1 MQFSPITQ
9 ASSISH
15 TKLDKDA
22 LYLALDKIS
31 VYLDAPHALDIEYP
45 FVKLVRRC
53 QEANWACYRG
63 YEFLVAHP
71 LPSHAEDPAKN
82 APLLF
87 LRRFISSRSDGF
99 TRTFIDLDSAT
110 KLSSKVKSDPF
121 GKLPYDMVYRITE
134 PIDDKSLFNL
144 STASWVI
151 HATLRDNQQ
160 FWRHR
165 RGLRRQKCCS
175 ETRNRCAG
183 SNIKGLL
190 CHLNKVTMP
199 KEALKGDVMGIADR
213 RRIWGACEVIS
224 SMYNKVVA
232 ELKESDSETT
242 MKKLRAEGRAN

>member
-1 MQFSPITQ
+1 MN
-9 ASSISH
+9 
-15 TKLDKDA
+15 LD
-22 LYLALDKIS
+22 
-31 VYLDAPHALDIEYP
+31 VPHALDIEYP
-45 FVKLVRRC
+45 FVKLVQRC

-71 LPSHAEDPAKN
+71 LPSHAEDPAQN

-87 LRRFISSRSDGF
+87 LRRLISSRSDGF

-121 GKLPYDMVYRITE
+121 RKLPYDMVYRITE
-134 PIDDKSLFNL
+134 LIDDKSLFNL

-165 RGLRRQKCCS
+165 IKRVSMPWLEEVETLLRDEDSMRGVD
-175 ETRNRCAG
+175 
-183 SNIKGLL
+183 IKGLL
-190 CHLNKVTMP
+190 CHLDKVTMP
-199 KEALKGDVMGIADR
+199 KEALKGGAMGIANR
-213 RRIWGACEVIS
+213 RRIWGACEVIGG
-224 SMYNKVVA
+224 MYNKVVA

-242 MKKLRAEGRAN
+242 MKKLREEGWAN